1 MLSRLGFTALR
12 QGRTPAMMAVTR
24 QQPVMFCAAQ
34 RMTYL
39 KDLGLD
45 QDALVART
53 DEDLKKGGEV
63 ELWKAQVDST
73 KNALV
78 LKTDDEIERYVVSIT
93 KDYFR
98 TTRKATVTLDS
109 AFTDHGLDSLDV
121 VELIIRV
128 EDELGYMI
136 DAENLEKF
144 KKPRHFVNFI
154 KQMEGYKEEFN
165 RLPQEDTKWAF
176 SFKQAF
182 PGIPFISN

>member
-1 MLSRLGFTALR
+1 MLCS
-12 QGRTPAMMAVTR
+12 
-24 QQPVMFCAAQ
+24 AQ

-45 QDALVART
+45 HDSLALRA
-53 DEDLKKGGEV
+53 EESQGKAAQL
-63 ELWKAQVDST
+63 ELWKGQVDAT

-78 LKTDDEIERYVVSIT
+78 LKSDDEIEQYVVSIT

-98 TTRKATVTLDS
+98 TTRKASVTLDS
-109 AFTDHGLDSLDV
+109 EFSGHGLDSLDV
-121 VELIIRV
+121 VELVIRV

-154 KQMEGYKEEFN
+154 KQMEGYKQEFN
-165 RLPQEDTKWAF
+165 KMPMGPDTKYSF
-176 SFKQAF
+176 SFKETF
-182 PGIPFISN
+182 PGIPFISQ

>member
-1 MLSRLGFTALR
+1 MLTRLGFTAMR
-12 QGRTPAMMAVTR
+12 RMRMPQMIMPT
-24 QQPVMFCAAQ
+24 Q

-45 QDALVART
+45 QDALVLRAQEGS
-53 DEDLKKGGEV
+53 DKAQGAVD
-63 ELWKAQVDST
+63 LWKGQVDAT

-78 LKTDDEIERYVVSIT
+78 LKSDDEIEQYVVSIT

-98 TTRKATVTLDS
+98 TTRKASVTLDS
-109 AFTDHGLDSLDV
+109 EFTSHGLDSLDV
-121 VELIIRV
+121 VELVIRV

-154 KQMEGYKEEFN
+154 KQMEGYKQEFN
-165 RLPQEDTKWAF
+165 TLPMGPDTKWAF
-176 SFKQAF
+176 SFKEAF
-182 PGIPFISN
+182 PGIPFISK

>member
-1 MLSRLGFTALR
+1 
-12 QGRTPAMMAVTR
+12 
-24 QQPVMFCAAQ
+24 
-34 RMTYL
+34 MTYL

-45 QDALVART
+45 QDALVARQT
-53 DEDLKKGGEV
+53 EGTTAGAV
-63 ELWKAQVDST
+63 ELWKGQVDAT

-78 LKTDDEIERYVVSIT
+78 LKTDDEIEQYVISIT

-98 TTRKATVTLDS
+98 TTRKASVGLDS
-109 AFTDHGLDSLDV
+109 VFAEHGLDSLDV
-121 VELIIRV
+121 IELVIRV

-165 RLPQEDTKWAF
+165 RMPMEGTKW
-176 SFKQAF
+176 SFNFKETF
-182 PGIPFISN
+182 PGIPFISQ

>member
-1 MLSRLGFTALR
+1 MLSRYGFAAIRQARTQALVK
-12 QGRTPAMMAVTR
+12 PLMMAPT
-24 QQPVMFCAAQ
+24 Q
-34 RMTYL
+34 RMTYM
-39 KDLGLD
+39 KELGLD
-45 QDALVART
+45 ENSIVARA
-53 DEDLKKGGEV
+53 EEGKSAGAV
-63 ELWKAQVDST
+63 ELWKGQVDST

-78 LKTDDEIERYVVSIT
+78 LKTDDEIEQYVVSIT

-109 AFTDHGLDSLDV
+109 EFTSHGLDSLDV
-121 VELIIRV
+121 VELVIRV

-165 RLPQEDTKWAF
+165 TMPQANKWSF
-176 SFKQAF
+176 SFKEAF
-182 PGIPFISN
+182 PGIPFLTN

>member
-1 MLSRLGFTALR
+1 MMRAPIMLY
-12 QGRTPAMMAVTR
+12 P
-24 QQPVMFCAAQ
+24 AQ
-34 RMTYL
+34 RMNYL

-45 QDALVART
+45 QDALVARAQDDKST
-53 DEDLKKGGEV
+53 AGAV
-63 ELWKAQVDST
+63 ELWKANVDAT

-98 TTRKATVTLDS
+98 TTRKATVSLDS
-109 AFTDHGLDSLDV
+109 AFSDHGLDSLDV
-121 VELIIRV
+121 VELVIRV

-144 KKPRHFVNFI
+144 KKPRHFLNFI

-165 RLPQEDTKWAF
+165 RLPQEGTKWSF
-176 SFKQAF
+176 SFKEAF
-182 PGIPFISN
+182 PGIPFVSN

>member
-12 QGRTPAMMAVTR
+12 QTRTQMLMRNSAMLYPT
-24 QQPVMFCAAQ
+24 Q

-45 QDALVART
+45 QDALVARAEESG
-53 DEDLKKGGEV
+53 DKAGSL

-78 LKTDDEIERYVVSIT
+78 LKTDDEIEKYVISIT

-98 TTRKATVTLDS
+98 TTRKATVGLDS
-109 AFTDHGLDSLDV
+109 EFSSHGLDSLDV
-121 VELIIRV
+121 VELVIRV

-165 RLPQEDTKWAF
+165 RLPQDGTKWSP
-176 SFKQAF
+176 SFKEAF

>member
-1 MLSRLGFTALR
+1 
-12 QGRTPAMMAVTR
+12 
-24 QQPVMFCAAQ
+24 
-34 RMTYL
+34 MTYL

-45 QDALVART
+45 QDALVTRAQEGS
-53 DEDLKKGGEV
+53 DKSAGAV
-63 ELWKAQVDST
+63 ELWKAHADSA

-78 LKTDDEIERYVVSIT
+78 LRSDDEIEKYVLSIT

-98 TTRKATVTLDS
+98 TTRKAAVALDS
-109 AFTDHGLDSLDV
+109 EFAAHGLDSLDV
-121 VELIIRV
+121 VELVIRV

-144 KKPRHFVNFI
+144 KKPLHFVNFI

-165 RLPQEDTKWAF
+165 RSPQDGTKWAP
-176 SFKQAF
+176 SFKSAF

>member
-1 MLSRLGFTALR
+1 MLSRIGLSALR
-12 QGRTPAMMAVTR
+12 QGRPALMSR
-24 QQPVMFCAAQ
+24 PAAFFAPTQ
-34 RMTYL
+34 KMGYL

-45 QDALVART
+45 SDALVAR
-53 DEDLKKGGEV
+53 EDDPKKSGEV
-63 ELWKAQVDST
+63 DLWKAQVDAT

-98 TTRKATVTLDS
+98 TTRKASVALDS
-109 AFTDHGLDSLDV
+109 EFSNHGLDSLDV
-121 VELIIRV
+121 IELIIRV

-165 RLPQEDTKWAF
+165 RLPMEDTKWAF
-176 SFKQAF
+176 SFKETF
-182 PGIPFISN
+182 PGIPFISK

>member
-12 QGRTPAMMAVTR
+12 RMRMPQMIMAT
-24 QQPVMFCAAQ
+24 Q

-45 QDALVART
+45 HDALVLRAQEGS
-53 DEDLKKGGEV
+53 DKAQGAV
-63 ELWKAQVDST
+63 ELWKGQVDST

-78 LKTDDEIERYVVSIT
+78 LKTDDEIEQYVVSIT

-98 TTRKATVTLDS
+98 TTRKASVSLDS
-109 AFTDHGLDSLDV
+109 EFSSHGLDSLDV
-121 VELIIRV
+121 VELVIRV

-154 KQMEGYKEEFN
+154 KQMEGYKQEFN
-165 RLPQEDTKWAF
+165 SLPMGPDTKWAF
-176 SFKQAF
+176 SFKEAF
-182 PGIPFISN
+182 PGIPFISK

>member
-1 MLSRLGFTALR
+1 
-12 QGRTPAMMAVTR
+12 MAPT
-24 QQPVMFCAAQ
+24 Q
-34 RMTYL
+34 RMTYM
-39 KDLGLD
+39 KELGLD
-45 QDALVART
+45 ENAIVTRAEAGT
-53 DEDLKKGGEV
+53 SAGAV
-63 ELWKAQVDST
+63 ELWKGQVDST
-73 KNALV
+73 KNALI
-78 LKTDDEIERYVVSIT
+78 LKSDDEIEQYVVSIT

-109 AFTDHGLDSLDV
+109 EFSSHGLDSLDV
-121 VELIIRV
+121 VDLVIRV

-165 RLPQEDTKWAF
+165 RLPMQEDTKWKF
-176 SFKQAF
+176 SFKEAF

>member
-1 MLSRLGFTALR
+1 
-12 QGRTPAMMAVTR
+12 MMARKPTMIMAV
-24 QQPVMFCAAQ
+24 Q
-34 RMTYL
+34 RMSYL

-45 QDALVART
+45 HDALVAREQEGS
-53 DEDLKKGGEV
+53 DNAGQV
-63 ELWKAQVDST
+63 ELWKGQVDST

-98 TTRKATVTLDS
+98 TTRKASVTLDS
-109 AFTDHGLDSLDV
+109 EFKSHGLDSLDV
-121 VELIIRV
+121 VELVIRV

-144 KKPRHFVNFI
+144 KKPLHFVNFI

-165 RLPQEDTKWAF
+165 RLPMQEDTKWKF
-176 SFKQAF
+176 SFKEAF

>member
-12 QGRTPAMMAVTR
+12 RTRAPMML
-24 QQPVMFCAAQ
+24 CAPQ

-45 QDALVART
+45 HDALVTRA
-53 DEDLKKGGEV
+53 EEGSGKGSV
-63 ELWKAQVDST
+63 ELWKGQVDST

-78 LKTDDEIERYVVSIT
+78 LKTDDEIEQYVVSIT

-98 TTRKATVTLDS
+98 TTRKASVTLDS
-109 AFTDHGLDSLDV
+109 EFGRHGLDSLDV
-121 VELIIRV
+121 VELVIRV

-154 KQMEGYKEEFN
+154 KQMEGYKQEFN
-165 RLPQEDTKWAF
+165 RMPMGPDTKWKF
-176 SFKQAF
+176 SFKESF
-182 PGIPFISN
+182 PGIPFISQ

>member
-1 MLSRLGFTALR
+1 MLSRFSL
-12 QGRTPAMMAVTR
+12 AMMQTSRTRIQPMMVTGTFGQMR
-24 QQPVMFCAAQ
+24 YMKA
-34 RMTYL
+34 
-39 KDLGLD
+39 LGLD
-45 QDALVART
+45 EDAVVARAQAGS
-53 DEDLKKGGEV
+53 DKQAGQVD
-63 ELWKAQVDST
+63 LWKGQVDAT

-78 LKTDDEIERYVVSIT
+78 LKTDDEIEQYVVSIT

-98 TTRKATVTLDS
+98 TTRKATVSLDS

-121 VELIIRV
+121 VELVIRV

-165 RLPQEDTKWAF
+165 RLPHDNTKW
-176 SFKQAF
+176 SFNFKEAF